1 MVIYS
6 GGENKMRKNLS
17 WLLRGFLIGGSVFVS
32 ACVGYSGSNLNPGVA
47 TRADVVASMG
57 EPAMHWKDADG
68 REQLA
73 YPRGP
78 AGTQTYMAFIAVDGK
93 LERIEPVLNMEH
105 FSRIERDK
113 SDKEAVLRLLGPSP
127 SQWTMYFKARDE
139 LVWEWRFC
147 DPWDEMAFF
156 DVLFDAT
163 TGIVRT
169 TYQRPDSPGSDRGAN
184 GCGQSS

>member
-1 MVIYS
+1 MQKHLY
-6 GGENKMRKNLS
+6 L
-17 WLLRGFLIGGSVFVS
+17 LLRIVLLGGAVLIS
-32 ACVGYSGSNLNPGVA
+32 ACAGYSGSNLRPGVA
-47 TRADVVASMG
+47 SLADVVASMG
-57 EPAMHWKDADG
+57 EPAMRWKDPDG
-68 REQLA
+68 AEQLA

-78 AGTQTYMAFIAVDGK
+78 AGTQTYMAFIAADGK
-93 LERIEPVLNMEH
+93 LARIEPVLNMAH
-105 FSRIERDK
+105 FARIERDK
-113 SDKEAVLRLLGPSP
+113 SDKESVLRLLGPSP
-127 SQWTMYFKARDE
+127 SQWTMYFGARDE

-184 GCGQSS
+184 GCGQSG

>member
-1 MVIYS
+1 
-6 GGENKMRKNLS
+6 MRKYFS
-17 WLLRGFLIGGSVFVS
+17 LLIRGFLLGSAALIA
-32 ACVGYSGSNLNPGVA
+32 ACAGYSGSNLKPGVA
-47 TRADVVASMG
+47 MLPDVVASMG
-57 EPAMHWKDADG
+57 EPAMRWKDADG

-113 SDKEAVLRLLGPSP
+113 SDQAAVLRLLGPSP
-127 SQWTMYFKARDE
+127 SQWTAYFKARDE

-147 DPWDEMAFF
+147 DPWNEMAFF
-156 DVLFDAT
+156 DVLFDGT

-169 TYQRPDSPGSDRGAN
+169 TYQRPDSPGSDRGRS